1 AGGQEP
7 RPRHLAGS
15 GSDRGSDPYGSQDYQ
30 QRRTTLA
37 GPFLP
42 CGHGEG
48 PVSAPC
54 CATHPPL
61 VTVSPC
67 RSVRRAT
74 WGHVALS
81 ASFPVGPDQAVAVGA
96 PIVLR
101 SGVSGK
107 RGALFLLAIRVT
119 LELRVLA
126 VDLLLV
132 TGGIER
138 VTVLGRR
145 GFLSGFL
152 GGLLGRLLRCGL

>member
-1 AGGQEP
+1 
-7 RPRHLAGS
+7 
-15 GSDRGSDPYGSQDYQ
+15 
-30 QRRTTLA
+30 
-37 GPFLP
+37 
-42 CGHGEG
+42 
-48 PVSAPC
+48 
-54 CATHPPL
+54 
-61 VTVSPC
+61 
-67 RSVRRAT
+67 VRRAT
-74 WGHVALS
+74 WGHVDLS

-152 GGLLGRLLRCGL
+152 GWLLGRLLRCGLLGGLLGWLLRRLRCGQVALVLADELRRRELLDLLALHRGRHVLAPHVRGGCATEDLHVTFAVDL